1 MLEQEADL
9 LVQLVGLH
17 AQRAG
22 LREGCL
28 ELVPLFVDY
37 PVLAVFAYCFEEQQF
52 LVG

>member
-22 LREGCL
+22 LREGGL
-28 ELVPLFVDY
+28 ELVPLFVD
-37 PVLAVFAYCFEEQQF
+37 
-52 LVG
+52 